1 MHKTNS
7 PATQGKITYVTL
19 PDGSVD
25 VWIRRN
31 ERELPETEEGPAGDE
46 ADEIYFKLSSGDG
59 AAKEEIE
66 AEIDF
71 WFDKLENSEEGGI
84 AGAYS

>member
-7 PATQGKITYVTL
+7 PCNAGEITYVTL

-31 ERELPETEEGPAGDE
+31 ERELPETEEGPAGVE
-46 ADEIYFKLSSGDG
+46 ADEIYFKLSSADV
-59 AAKEEIE
+59 ASKE
-66 AEIDF
+66 
-71 WFDKLENSEEGGI
+71 NRSGH
-84 AGAYS
+84 

>member
-31 ERELPETEEGPAGDE
+31 ERELPETEEGPAGVE
-46 ADEIYFKLSSGDG
+46 ADEIYFKLSSADVASNRSGH
-59 AAKEEIE
+59 
-66 AEIDF
+66 
-71 WFDKLENSEEGGI
+71 
-84 AGAYS
+84 